1 MCVAGNRTNE
11 LFSRVLPLSV
21 VRSVAVDPL
30 LQNSGRLEHHD
41 ATRGHRHLAGLRIAA
56 DAPTFF
62 EMFLQGSVSLPSRI
76 PDPSVNAHRGTGMR
90 PRITHPFVKTVSFKA
105 RQSALCAIHPFPVTD
120 GGRRE
125 RRAETRPAANQE
137 ALRAQYC
144 SGYSTAF
151 PVSGQPR
158 SRGRRAAL
166 CPWLLQI
173 PSRWWAW
180 VPAPDQGH
188 RKRVAGPHR
197 SWLNLLSICC
207 QSIRGGIVPGD
218 GTMRSSYGA
227 EPSCRA
233 LRRSRV
239 HRIPCP

>member
-56 DAPTFF
+56 DAPAFF

-151 PVSGQPR
+151 PVAGQPR

-166 CPWLLQI
+166 CP
-173 PSRWWAW
+173 
-180 VPAPDQGH
+180 
-188 RKRVAGPHR
+188 
-197 SWLNLLSICC
+197 
-207 QSIRGGIVPGD
+207 
-218 GTMRSSYGA
+218 
-227 EPSCRA
+227 
-233 LRRSRV
+233 
-239 HRIPCP
+239 